1 MKAVSQAYEGI
12 RLHLARNV
20 LIYQLMLWK
29 ENWLVGYL
37 GIEPVTCSKIDWW
50 PLLMW
55 FEITLVECSVMRK
68 SGPYTFFICTVVLA
82 LHLRKIMENLC
93 QGSKTLLHRFIL
105 YIWPPC
111 GQHQLV
117 CWPSVAFDVSV
128 MTSYSLFSAVVP
140 SKLPN
145 EGVPPIIWLG
155 LKLLVFWWCQLIV
168 DPPHNCK
175 FAGYYLTGAR

>member
-1 MKAVSQAYEGI
+1 MG
-12 RLHLARNV
+12 R
-20 LIYQLMLWK
+20 
-29 ENWLVGYL
+29 
-37 GIEPVTCSKIDWW
+37 W

-55 FEITLVECSVMRK
+55 FGITLVERSMVRER
-68 SGPYTFFICTVVLA
+68 GPYTFFICTVVLA
-82 LHLRKIMENLC
+82 LHLRKTIENLC
-93 QGSKTLLHRFIL
+93 QGSKTLLHTFVL

-117 CWPSVAFDVSV
+117 CWPSVTFVVSV
-128 MTSYSLFSAVVP
+128 MTLYSLFSAGVP

-145 EGVPPIIWLG
+145 ERVSHIIWLW
-155 LKLLVFWWCQLIV
+155 LKLLVFWCQLIV